1 MTITQQEL
9 GKRLKQA
16 RDTCGFSQQDVA
28 TYTEL
33 PRTAIAQIEGGN
45 RAVSSIE
52 LDKLSRLYKRLMSD
66 FFADTFEEDPTHVL
80 LRALDDGDFGE
91 GGVDRQFL
99 LQCAKLCREITILE
113 KLLDLPVSPIVPV
126 SYSLEPPSNRWDAV
140 QQGIYAA
147 DQERKRLGLGAN
159 AIADLADLIRRQGVR
174 VAEHHL
180 PPNFSGVFFHGKEI
194 GFVMIVNSDHVISR
208 RSFTYAHEYCH
219 VLTDRS
225 RSSLISHSSN
235 RDELIEVRANAFA
248 PHFLM
253 PEGGVREF
261 LHNLGKAEQLRQ
273 VFEVFDGQQQV
284 AAQRRTPSKIQSID
298 VHHAVLLAYNFGL
311 SYEATL
317 YQLLNLKLITKDRLE
332 ELRSQSHRV
341 PHIEHIFNLQCLRRR
356 TGTGMLTDQL
366 MELAFEAYERDVISK
381 RKLFELARDAA
392 IPQDDL
398 ERALGSDE
406 PEAVG
411 AILPV

>member
-1 MTITQQEL
+1 MTITQQQL
-9 GKRLKQA
+9 GIRLKQA
-16 RDTCGFSQQDVA
+16 RETCGFSQQEVA
-28 TYTEL
+28 NFTEL

-66 FFADTFEEDPTHVL
+66 FFADAFEEDPTHVL
-80 LRALDDGDFGE
+80 LRAIDEGDFGD
-91 GGVDRQFL
+91 GGLDRQFL
-99 LQCAKLCREITILE
+99 LQCAKLCREITVLE
-113 KLLDLPVSPIVPV
+113 RLLDLPVPPIVPV
-126 SYSLEPPSNRWDAV
+126 CYSLDPPSNRWDAV
-140 QQGIYAA
+140 QQGIFVA

-159 AIADLADLIRRQGVR
+159 SIVDLPDIIRRQGVR

-194 GFVMIVNSDHVISR
+194 GLVMIVNSDHVSSR
-208 RSFTYAHEYCH
+208 RSFTFAHEYCH

-225 RSSLISHSSN
+225 RSSLISHSTN

-284 AAQRRTPSKIQSID
+284 AAQRRIPSKVQSID

-332 ELRSQSHRV
+332 ELRSQAGRV
-341 PHIEHIFNLQCLRRR
+341 PHIEHIFNLRSVRRR
-356 TGTGMLTDQL
+356 NTAMLTDQL
-366 MELAFEAYERDVISK
+366 MELAFEAYEREVISK
-381 RKLFELARDAA
+381 RKLFELASDAD
-392 IPQDDL
+392 IPEDEL
-398 ERALGSDE
+398 ARALGSDE
-406 PEAVG
+406 PEEVG
-411 AILPV
+411 VILPV